1 MRAFLGLALGL
12 FAVLMVGDWVRAEAP
27 AVTQKAVPVLR
38 DSKQKPDPLYF
49 TDHQEFMAMQEAYG
63 SFPEGLVASST
74 KEPQGSNRYGAERM
88 GDFNTKTAWVEGHSD
103 YGLGESVSFMWRE
116 KNHFH
121 TCAALSLMNGY
132 QKSKGLMESN
142 SRVKDIDL
150 YADGELKARL
160 ALQDRLGY
168 QTFGLDG
175 LGLRDGQRIKLV
187 IRDVYKGTKWKDTC
201 ISELIVQC
209 VP

>member
-1 MRAFLGLALGL
+1 MKAFLCMVLGL
-12 FAVLMVGDWVRAEAP
+12 LFWVTVDDWAQAESP
-27 AVTQKAVPVLR
+27 AVPQKEVPVLR

-74 KEPQGSNRYGAERM
+74 KKSQGSNRYGAAQM
-88 GDFNTKTAWVEGHSD
+88 GDLDSKTAWVEGHSN
-103 YGLGESVSFMWRE
+103 YGLGESVSFTWRE

-187 IRDVYKGTKWKDTC
+187 IRDVYKGTKWQDTC

>member
-1 MRAFLGLALGL
+1 MKAFSCIVVGVL
-12 FAVLMVGDWVRAEAP
+12 FWVTVDDWAQAESP
-27 AVTQKAVPVLR
+27 AMSQKEVPVLQDPR
-38 DSKQKPDPLYF
+38 QKPDPLYF
-49 TDHQEFMAMQEAYG
+49 TDHNEFMAMQEAYG

-88 GDFNTKTAWVEGHSD
+88 GDFNTKTAWVEGHSG
-103 YGLGESVSFMWRE
+103 YGLGESVSFTWRE

-132 QKSKGLMESN
+132 QKSQGLMESN

-175 LGLRDGQRIKLV
+175 LGLHDGQRIKLV
-187 IRDVYKGTKWKDTC
+187 IRDVYKGTKWQDTC
-201 ISELIVQC
+201 MSELIVQC